1 MAFRKSERVGPLA
14 GPYLWS
20 LESRGRSTGYLHLQS
35 IVANSIEIEK
45 FIGIEDGQA

>member
-20 LESRGRSTGYLHLQS
+20 LERSTGYLHLQS